1 MFEQVE
7 IDDNL
12 KINRSMKIKT
22 FINSCLD
29 DLNLGFRVGL
39 ENKKYEDG
47 TDSQYYIFGIQHKLK
62 DSKGKPTSK
71 EFGDLVPI
79 ADVGMGNASIV
90 SIIGSLYR
98 FSNVG
103 KRSGHTIIL
112 REPETYLHPEWI
124 EKMVRFLYDFIV
136 GDNSKNLK
144 LIIETHNETVLRTTQ
159 LIMKEKPEEY
169 KDTIG
174 AYFLLNK
181 DDGKGTII
189 KDLEIKSGFL
199 AQKIESGFFS
209 TNTDL
214 ISDLWNED
222 E

>member
-1 MFEQVE
+1 M
-7 IDDNL
+7 
-12 KINRSMKIKT
+12 
-22 FINSCLD
+22 
-29 DLNLGFRVGL
+29 
-39 ENKKYEDG
+39 
-47 TDSQYYIFGIQHKLK
+47 
-62 DSKGKPTSK
+62 
-71 EFGDLVPI
+71 
-79 ADVGMGNASIV
+79 
-90 SIIGSLYR
+90 
-98 FSNVG
+98 
-103 KRSGHTIIL
+103 
-112 REPETYLHPEWI
+112 
-124 EKMVRFLYDFIV
+124 YDFIV

-189 KDLEIKSGFL
+189 KDLEIKRSGFL